1 MRRLFPYKK
10 LIALVLLVAA
20 SVLLMNITGSSQ
32 DNPPTRNCQKGMQPL
47 DGLLAVKSKV
57 GEYSALFQDKEAL
70 LKENQELKSRL
81 DSLESLL
88 TRLNEIENENR
99 RSRNCL
105 IQGAANRST
114 SA

>member
-1 MRRLFPYKK
+1 
-10 LIALVLLVAA
+10 
-20 SVLLMNITGSSQ
+20 
-32 DNPPTRNCQKGMQPL
+32 MQPLL

-99 RSRNCL
+99 RLKELLGFRERL
-105 IQGAANRST
+105 NRST
-114 SA
+114 RQLML